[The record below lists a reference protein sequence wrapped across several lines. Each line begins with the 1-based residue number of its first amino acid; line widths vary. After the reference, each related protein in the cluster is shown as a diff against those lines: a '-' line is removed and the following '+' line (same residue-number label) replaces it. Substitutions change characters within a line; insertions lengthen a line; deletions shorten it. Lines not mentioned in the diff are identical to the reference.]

1 MLVRSARG
9 ALPGYLRG
17 GILTGVMP
25 ADAPDVVRAIWQ
37 ALERSDDVAGI
48 GLGGSRAAGGA
59 TELSDWDLYLDGE
72 PARLMAA
79 LPGLVAPLR
88 PLAAFWEPLSEQA
101 GYMMVMTGPVKV
113 DLFPLGGRRSVQPPW
128 VMRGADLGAI
138 DGHFWDWILW
148 LGSKAL
154 RGQAQLVSEELVKM
168 QWFLLGPL
176 GIDRVPADIQD
187 AVHLYLPA
195 RTAASRR
202 FGAAVRGNL
211 GRQVLAALRQHQ
223 LVS

>member
-1 MLVRSARG
+1 M
-9 ALPGYLRG
+9 
-17 GILTGVMP
+17 LTGVMP
-25 ADAPDVVRAIWQ
+25 ANAPEVVRSVWQ
-37 ALERSDDVAGI
+37 ALERSDIVGGI
-48 GLGGSRAAGGA
+48 RLGGSRAAGCA
-59 TELSDWDLYLDGE
+59 TKLSDWDLYLDGE
-72 PARLMAA
+72 PASLVAG
-79 LPGLVAPLR
+79 LPRLVAPLR

-113 DLFPLGGRRSVQPPW
+113 DLFPVGGRRSVQPPW
-128 VMRGADLGAI
+128 VVRGAALGAI

-148 LGSKAL
+148 LGGKAL
-154 RGQAQLVSEELVKM
+154 RGEAQLVSEELAKM

-176 GIDRVPADIQD
+176 GIERAPADIQD

-195 RTAASRR
+195 RSEASRR
-202 FGAAVRGNL
+202 FRAPVPGDL